1 MSRFNSL
8 IANINLLKH
17 RLKTNFSLDFGS
29 GQTRIMVDRK
39 LVWDQPTLLA
49 WHNRLQAVVS
59 IGERAAA
66 LRGKTP
72 AHIELISPV
81 QKGVIAELDHA
92 AYYLKA
98 VLDQLRE
105 QKKISPWI
113 TAYCKVSLPANA
125 SPLEKEQLRQV
136 LDQVGLKTKKV
147 MSNTEAIVSL
157 TPFNKI
163 TQSHGVIDFGAQT
176 VDMGIFIG
184 SQLFKAVT
192 LNNISGHS
200 FTQAVIDQVSVE
212 YELQIGWRVAEQIK
226 HQLLAGKLNLSSKS
240 SPVMTVRGKDTQ
252 TQLVKVVRVTAASFQ
267 TKFYDLA
274 ETLLSELKVII
285 NELPPEVVTQLQ
297 EQGFYLTG
305 GCSQLLDWQTMI
317 KESWQMPAIISSTPQ
332 LDVVKGLAHG
342 R

>member
-136 LDQVGLKTKKV
+136 LDLVGLKTKKV

-184 SQLFKAVT
+184 SQLFEAVT

-297 EQGFYLTG
+297 EQGFY
-305 GCSQLLDWQTMI
+305 
-317 KESWQMPAIISSTPQ
+317 
-332 LDVVKGLAHG
+332 
-342 R
+342 